1 MFVSVCILQQ
11 APSYY
16 EKLLDV
22 SIEYDVCVFV
32 TVDVYHYSKAVYR
45 ISIISIKLMIS

>member
-22 SIEYDVCVFV
+22 SIEYVVCVCV
-32 TVDVYHYSKAVYR
+32 IVSVYHYSET
-45 ISIISIKLMIS
+45 I